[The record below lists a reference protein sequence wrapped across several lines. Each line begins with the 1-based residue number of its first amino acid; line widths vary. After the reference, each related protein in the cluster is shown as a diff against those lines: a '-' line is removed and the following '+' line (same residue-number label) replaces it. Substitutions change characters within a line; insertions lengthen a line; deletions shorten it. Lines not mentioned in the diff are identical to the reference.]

1 MLKHVLTSALF
12 VVICMSLFHADASA
26 AFTNFITRSGDKL
39 MDGGSEFRFISIN
52 SPMLPLNLEGPWRR
66 TDPWEMEDA
75 LKSIAQMGGTVTRVY
90 VFSMQGNGYGGT
102 KVHYY
107 GDGNYDEDLFVD
119 FDKMLQIAEENGIRI
134 FIPFIDQ
141 WNHIG
146 GFTDFS
152 RLNGG
157 GNFFTDT
164 LVIQRFKNFIS
175 YILNR
180 RNTFTGEKYKDCK
193 AILAWETGNELDGP
207 ESWSRDISAFIKSID
222 SNHLVADGRYCYGI
236 ASEESVDDPNMD
248 IYDSHTYSPN
258 NADRIALIR
267 GGRNVTIG
275 KKVFI
280 MGEFGYKPNEY
291 AGMDGFL
298 NTVISSGISGAM
310 IWSLR
315 SHSKDGGFYT
325 YSEASLYVYQWPG
338 IDEDAVNVLN
348 ILRNHAFEIRGLPVP
363 ERPIPEA
370 PVMLS
375 CSTVAGVNIIK
386 WKGSVGAENYD
397 IQRGTSVSGP
407 WTTVGV
413 GVLENQYP
421 YQPFRDI
428 TASENDYYFYRAIA
442 NNISGSS
449 PPSEPIGHRLYLDT
463 MLLDF
468 YANGGGMIPADP
480 IVKLINTGAPVP
492 ALSATADSAWLHV
505 SVTGIGNSQIVHH
518 TVDQASLET
527 GKVYTSQV
535 QLSAGVH
542 YMSLKYTVKVRV
554 YQRFP
559 YAVKLESL
567 MIPKNTSGR
576 LMANVLDDR
585 LVRYVE
591 PIKIDWQVS
600 GGGNVDST
608 GYFTSNGEVGNYQ
621 AIVVLHDFPGLA
633 DTAQVNVCS
642 IDNLAL
648 QATATASSSVEG
660 ENYGINK
667 VNDGIA
673 TTDFNSWCSPSGQLP
688 AWVQLNFGT
697 TAAFNRVELY
707 TTTGYELK
715 DYTIQYWDGTS
726 WVDAASVT
734 GNTQS
739 HCSTDFSSV
748 TCSKIR
754 VYMPTGS
761 AAQPYYARICE
772 LEIYNGS
779 GGTGLEDEIGQVEQI
794 GLSVY
799 PSPFN
804 PTTQIRY
811 SIPRTSAKV
820 ELCIYDAVGRFVRSL
835 AVSSG
840 SGSVIWN
847 GDDNGGRKV
856 ASGVYI
862 VRLKVGN
869 KAVQRRGLFVK

>member
-1 MLKHVLTSALF
+1 MLKHVLTIALF
-12 VVICMSLFHADASA
+12 TIICGAVFHRDASA
-26 AFTNFITRSGDKL
+26 AFANFITRSGDKL
-39 MDGGSEFRFISIN
+39 MDGGSEFRFISMDCVSLAIN
-52 SPMLPLNLEGPWRR
+52 EDGPWRR
-66 TDPWEMEDA
+66 TDPWEMEDG
-75 LKSIAQMGGTVTRVY
+75 LKSITQLGGTVARIY
-90 VFSMQGNGYGGT
+90 VFSLMPNDYNGT

-107 GDGNYDEDLFVD
+107 GDGNYDEDLFSD
-119 FDKMLQIAEENGIRI
+119 FDKMLQLAEENGVRLI
-134 FIPFIDQ
+134 IPFIDTYTF
-141 WNHIG
+141 WG
-146 GFTDFS
+146 GTNVFS
-152 RLNGG
+152 ALNGG
-157 GNFFTDT
+157 GDFFTT
-164 LVIQRFKNFIS
+164 PLIVQRFKNFIS

-180 RNTFTGEKYKDCK
+180 TNTFTGEKYKDCK
-193 AILAWETGNELDGP
+193 AILAWETGNELGGP

-222 SNHLVADGRYCYGI
+222 SNHLVMDGRFTYGI
-236 ASEESVDDPNMD
+236 SPPIDDPNMD
-248 IYDSHTYSPN
+248 IYDAHMYPPRT
-258 NADRIALIR
+258 ADLWAGRALTR
-267 GGRNVTIG
+267 G

-280 MGEFGYKPNEY
+280 IGEFGYNSNAGQY
-291 AGMDGFL
+291 DGMDAFL
-298 NTVISSGISGAM
+298 DTVISSGISGALL
-310 IWSLR
+310 WRLNC
-315 SHSKDGGFYT
+315 HSKDGGFYFHDR
-325 YSEASLYVYQWPG
+325 LFDLRWPG
-338 IDEDAVNVLN
+338 INDYEHNVLN

-375 CSTVAGVNIIK
+375 CSTIAGVNIVK

-397 IQRGTSVSGP
+397 IQRSTSVSGP
-407 WTTVGV
+407 WTTVGD
-413 GVLENQYP
+413 GVLENQFP
-421 YQPFRDI
+421 YQPFRDM
-428 TASENDYYFYRAIA
+428 TASEDDYYFYRAIA

-449 PPSEPIGHRLYLDT
+449 PPSEPIGRRLYLDT

-468 YANGGGMIPADP
+468 YTNSSGMIPADP

-492 ALSATADSAWLHV
+492 ALSATTDSAWLHV
-505 SVTGIGNSQIVHH
+505 SVTGSGNSQIVHH

-542 YMSLKYTVKVRV
+542 YMSLKYNVKVRV

-591 PIKIDWQVS
+591 PVKIDWQVS

-621 AIVVLHDFPGLA
+621 AIVVLHDFPELT

-648 QATATASSSVEG
+648 QATATASSSVEVD
-660 ENYGINK
+660 NYGINK

-673 TTDFNSWCSPSGQLP
+673 TTDFNSWCSQSGQLP

-734 GNTQS
+734 GNTLA
-739 HCSTDFSSV
+739 HRTTEFSSV

-794 GLSVY
+794 GLSIY

-804 PTTQIRY
+804 PATSIRY
-811 SIPRTSAKV
+811 SIPRTRAKV
-820 ELCIYDAVGRFVRSL
+820 ELTIYDAVGRFVRSL
-835 AVSSG
+835 PVSSG
-840 SGSVIWN
+840 NGSVMWN

-856 ASGVYI
+856 SSGVYI
-862 VRLKVGN
+862 VKLKVGN
-869 KAVQRRGLFVK
+869 KVVQRTGLFVK